1 MHLVLVRMP
10 LQLELQG
17 RLHGGNL
24 VPCVLRPIL
33 QNCAHVLDYHYVR
46 ALPLISYKYLYYRT
60 RIGIAKIRKIFKFKI
75 RTIMNQ
81 K

>member
-33 QNCAHVLDYHYVR
+33 QNCAHVLDYVR
-46 ALPLISYKYLYYRT
+46 ALINIFIAHAHSALALQKLEKYLNLKL
-60 RIGIAKIRKIFKFKI
+60 GL
-75 RTIMNQ
+75 
-81 K
+81 

>member
-1 MHLVLVRMP
+1 MP

-46 ALPLISYKYLYYRT
+46 ALPLINIFIIARALALQKLEKYLNLKL
-60 RIGIAKIRKIFKFKI
+60 GL
-75 RTIMNQ
+75 
-81 K
+81 

>member
-33 QNCAHVLDYHYVR
+33 QNCAHVLDYVR
-46 ALPLISYKYLYYRT
+46 ALPLINIFIARALALQKLEKYLNLKL
-60 RIGIAKIRKIFKFKI
+60 GL
-75 RTIMNQ
+75 
-81 K
+81 

>member
-1 MHLVLVRMP
+1 MP

-33 QNCAHVLDYHYVR
+33 QNCAHVLDYVR
-46 ALPLISYKYLYYRT
+46 ALINIFIARALALQKLEKYLNLKL
-60 RIGIAKIRKIFKFKI
+60 GL
-75 RTIMNQ
+75 
-81 K
+81 

>member
-1 MHLVLVRMP
+1 MP

-33 QNCAHVLDYHYVR
+33 QNCAHVLDLDYVR
-46 ALPLISYKYLYYRT
+46 ALINIFIARALALQKLEKYLNLKL
-60 RIGIAKIRKIFKFKI
+60 GL
-75 RTIMNQ
+75 
-81 K
+81 